1 MNYKKSKISKTTKFY
16 IVFLPKLFLPILEK
30 IKTVINK
37 IVDKSLLIWQQVD
50 NSLPRKLNKGLLT
63 CQQGKSPNKTQ

>member
-1 MNYKKSKISKTTKFY
+1 MIKIK
-16 IVFLPKLFLPILEK
+16 LPKTKPPTK
-30 IKTVINK
+30 PQWTKNQNCHKQVSVN
-37 IVDKSLLIWQQVD
+37 KSLNTWQQVD